1 MGCIFLDKVENLT
14 MKFDV
19 DYVLIL
25 KRGILLKMKE
35 IGGISGLKIK
45 FYFANFDRK
54 IFSLEN
60 CYTKSTLPSMSFIWI
75 LYS

>member
-1 MGCIFLDKVENLT
+1 MDQVENLS

-19 DYVLIL
+19 DYVSIL
-25 KRGILLKMKE
+25 KRGTILKMKE
-35 IGGISGLKIK
+35 TEGISGLKVR
-45 FYFANFDRK
+45 FYFANFDRE